1 MSARGDGSAGSAPVE
16 TVALITLLLLPIGP
30 GVLLYDQISNQ
41 LAAESIARHG
51 VRSAMLE
58 SERGSL
64 ASPTRSLQV
73 LASSWQKTLTS
84 YRVTRTGELVTLEV
98 QIGGARALATL
109 GIEPVR

>member
-1 MSARGDGSAGSAPVE
+1 MLVSRHDLGSAPVE

-30 GVLLYDQISNQ
+30 GVILYDQISNQ

-51 VRSAMLE
+51 VRAAMLE
-58 SERGSL
+58 SQLGSF
-64 ASPTRSLQV
+64 ASPAQALEV
-73 LASSWQKTLTS
+73 LALSWRKSIAS

-98 QIGGARALATL
+98 VIGNARALATL